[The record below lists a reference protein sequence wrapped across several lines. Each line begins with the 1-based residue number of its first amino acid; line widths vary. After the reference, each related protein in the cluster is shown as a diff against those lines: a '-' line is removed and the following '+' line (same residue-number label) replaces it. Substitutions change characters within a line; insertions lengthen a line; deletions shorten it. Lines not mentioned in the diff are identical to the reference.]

1 MKSSLHKMNI
11 EKLYQV
17 IREGFS
23 LDEQFILRETTCLRE
38 IPRWDSMNAVNL
50 EMALETAYGVD
61 ARSLNLTEQTS
72 LLDLARQIE
81 NGSK

>member
-1 MKSSLHKMNI
+1 MNI